1 MFFYVVSRT
10 YAEIFS
16 LLRVCSGLLSNTPG
30 LVIERLHLIF
40 CKYILSLNKC
50 TYTNMVYGE
59 TGEIP
64 VKCRMIKIAYWCR
77 FITCRTRKLSY
88 FLYKFNIV
96 YTQIIS
102 TTLRGYYLLRTNW
115 QSQTIPTGIDLFNNN
130 ILQRLRDQ

>member
-50 TYTNMVYGE
+50 TYTNMVYGD

-64 VKCRMIKIAYWCR
+64 VKCRMIKYAYCCR
-77 FITCRTRKLSY
+77 FITCRTRKLLY
-88 FLYKFNIV
+88 FFISLYIV
-96 YTQIIS
+96 YTQIIF
-102 TTLRGYYLLRTNW
+102 TTLRG
-115 QSQTIPTGIDLFNNN
+115 
-130 ILQRLRDQ
+130 